1 MSEAP
6 SGSEEP
12 DAPGD
17 GMSALAEALRA
28 ENAAVYAYEFVAGA
42 SGDGNRSEHGLALA
56 SEHKVTRTELRQAI
70 LDRKGSPP
78 AVEPTYPL
86 PSGRD
91 GETIDDF
98 AVGVENTCAHAAL
111 WLTAADDT
119 DLRLTGARLLQ
130 QATVRALEWGAELD
144 TLPGFET
151 H

>member
-12 DAPGD
+12 EAAGD

-42 SGDGNRSEHGLALA
+42 AGDEGRSEHGLALA
-56 SEHKVTRTELRQAI
+56 SEHKVARTELRQAI
-70 LDRKGSPP
+70 LDREGSPP

-91 GETIDDF
+91 GDTLDDF

-119 DLRLTGARLLQ
+119 DLRVTGARLLQ
-130 QATVRALEWGAELD
+130 QATVRALEWGGELD
-144 TLPGFET
+144 ALPGYET
-151 H
+151 R